1 MCTIVI
7 EMYTIT
13 INRCTISVSIQM
25 NIYIKLLYKCILL
38 LNISSLS
45 QYRCI
50 VNFPDTLIKSIIFIT
65 GILMKRI
72 RRLKFLHKNNQNHQA
87 PILYVMY
94 SKILIKA
101 NEHNSFLGV

>member
-50 VNFPDTLIKSIIFIT
+50 VNFPDTLIKSIIC
-65 GILMKRI
+65 I

-94 SKILIKA
+94 SKILIKS
-101 NEHNSFLGV
+101 NEHNSFLGF